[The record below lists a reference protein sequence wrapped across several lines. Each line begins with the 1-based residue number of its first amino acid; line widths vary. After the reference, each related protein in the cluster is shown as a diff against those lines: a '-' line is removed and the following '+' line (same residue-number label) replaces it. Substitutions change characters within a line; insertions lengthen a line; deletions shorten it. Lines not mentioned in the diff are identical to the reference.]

1 MGGDAGAAGRGGGE
15 AETTATAITVLQ
27 HTPTPFLL
35 KNGTYRTEKNAV
47 PNPGNL
53 LTIAHFL

>member
-27 HTPTPFLL
+27 HTPTP
-35 KNGTYRTEKNAV
+35 KGNIHRTQKQQQ
-47 PNPGNL
+47 
-53 LTIAHFL
+53 H